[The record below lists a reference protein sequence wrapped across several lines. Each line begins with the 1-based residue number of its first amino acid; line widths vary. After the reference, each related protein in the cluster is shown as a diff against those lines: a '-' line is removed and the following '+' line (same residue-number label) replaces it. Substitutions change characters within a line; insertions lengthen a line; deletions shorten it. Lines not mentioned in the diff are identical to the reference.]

1 MLDCFN
7 KVLDDFSLIF
17 LYPLDRTMKCKILC
31 HGPYKR
37 RLFASSSLCR
47 VREPFEGRKIFHS
60 DGTAQGDNTNLSCI
74 IINVDIKG
82 KDTANLYKLVVN

>member
-47 VREPFEGRKIFHS
+47 VREPFFFERIIE
-60 DGTAQGDNTNLSCI
+60 NLLTEEKYSI
-74 IINVDIKG
+74 RMELPREITQIL
-82 KDTANLYKLVVN
+82 AA